1 MGKNDVLFTIVNSGR
16 TINILQ
22 NAEYAKERGIRTIG
36 IVGPKNSP
44 LSKYLDVELSTSMF
58 NSSYFSDISAAR
70 LCELAT
76 VSIIHS
82 ILALT
87 RDAEQIEKGE
97 EIAISIERK
106 RMPAK

>member
-1 MGKNDVLFTIVNSGR
+1 MLENTLVQ
-16 TINILQ
+16 ILQ
-22 NAEYAKERGIRTIG
+22 KKKQQFEEEERKPIRIAKQYMQNHYMEPITLELVADK
-36 IVGPKNSP
+36 VG
-44 LSKYLDVELSTSMF
+44 F

-76 VSIIHS
+76 VSILHS

-87 RDAEQIEKGE
+87 RDEEQMEKGE

-106 RMPAK
+106 RMPVK